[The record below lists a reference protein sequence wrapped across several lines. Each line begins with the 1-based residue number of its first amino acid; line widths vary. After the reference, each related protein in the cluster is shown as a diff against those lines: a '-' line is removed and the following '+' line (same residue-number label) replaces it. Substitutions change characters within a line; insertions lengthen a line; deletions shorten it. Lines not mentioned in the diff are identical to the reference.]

1 MDLLTKVVII
11 SSFFSV
17 SAFSQG
23 GPCSNI
29 KAVDVLMKN
38 STYIAECDSLL
49 VINKDRYEQITKE
62 LIYYKDLYKDYQKLA
77 ASLDEKSNL
86 MEDHINN
93 LDDYIT
99 KQEVMVEKYRTL
111 FVESDSL
118 VDRSTQNTNRALK
131 ELKKAR
137 WKMFLY
143 STAAIV
149 IGGTLGYTVGQIGD

>member
-1 MDLLTKVVII
+1 MNVLTKAIIII
-11 SSFFSV
+11 SFLSV

-49 VINKDRYEQITKE
+49 VINKERYEQITKE

-131 ELKKAR
+131 ELKKPGGKCFFIQQPQLLLAEH
-137 WKMFLY
+137 L
-143 STAAIV
+143 V
-149 IGGTLGYTVGQIGD
+149 IPLDR